1 MPPNTPAE
9 NVNTIRAAFVKTMS
23 DVAFVEETS
32 RSRLDLN
39 PITGDEL
46 KRLTDRTLG
55 ASPAVIE
62 AARKA
67 VQ

>member
-1 MPPNTPAE
+1 
-9 NVNTIRAAFVKTMS
+9 VNTIRAAFVKTMS

>member
-1 MPPNTPAE
+1 
-9 NVNTIRAAFVKTMS
+9 MS